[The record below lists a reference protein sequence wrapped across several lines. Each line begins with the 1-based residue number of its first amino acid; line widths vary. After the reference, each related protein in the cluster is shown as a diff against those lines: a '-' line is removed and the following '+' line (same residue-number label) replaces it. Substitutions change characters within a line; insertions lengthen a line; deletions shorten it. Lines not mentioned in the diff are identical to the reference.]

1 MFIKLTKTHSY
12 LSYVDNTIKQIEPE
26 TIWVN
31 VSQIQFF
38 GNGYVYLK
46 DDSVQVKETPEEILK
61 RIQEVQN
68 ETNANK

>member
-46 DDSVQVKETPEEILK
+46 DDSVQVKETSEEILK

>member
-12 LSYVDNTIKQIEPE
+12 LSYVDNTIKQTEPE
-26 TIWVN
+26 IIWVN

-46 DDSVQVKETPEEILK
+46 DDSVQVKETSEEILK
-61 RIQEVQN
+61 LIQEVKN
-68 ETNANK
+68 DSKN

>member
-12 LSYVDNTIKQIEPE
+12 LSYVDNTIKQTEPE

-46 DDSVQVKETPEEILK
+46 EDYVQVKETQEEILK
-61 RIQEVQN
+61 RIQDAEN
-68 ETNANK
+68 GR